1 LIVLKMKHEESEYIG
16 YDGTRMFMHVWLPSR
31 ERPRALLVAIHG
43 LGSHGGDL
51 QGIGEYFAEKGLA
64 VFAPDMRGFGH
75 YSGLKGHV
83 MNFDEFTEDLQNIIM
98 QVKDRFLNTLTFLYG
113 ISLGGLHV
121 IRYVTR
127 YPKMVDGLMLTC
139 PAVSE
144 TLDIGLGTRI
154 LAELLSVLNVK
165 RYFSNP
171 GSHED
176 GTRSPEVVKRHE
188 EDPLRFESVT
198 PRFGISGL
206 KASKD
211 AFHAAPRITLPVFI
225 QQAGDD
231 KLVSPEKSRTFFDN
245 LKSEDKTWRFY
256 EGLYH
261 ELPEEPEKAMVL
273 GDMNAWLEKR
283 LPR

>member
-1 LIVLKMKHEESEYIG
+1 MKHEESEYIG
-16 YDGTRMFMHVWLPSR
+16 YDGTKMFMHVWLPSR
-31 ERPRALLVAIHG
+31 EKPRALLVAIHG
-43 LGSHGGDL
+43 IGSHGGDL
-51 QGIGEYFAEKGLA
+51 QGIGEFFAEKGLV

-83 MNFDEFTEDLQNIIM
+83 MNFEEFTEDIQNIIM
-98 QVKDRFLNTLTFLYG
+98 QVKDRFFNTLTFLYG
-113 ISLGGLHV
+113 ISLGGLEV
-121 IRYVTR
+121 IRYVAK
-127 YPKMVDGLMLTC
+127 YPRMVDGLMLAC

-165 RYFSNP
+165 KYFSNP
-171 GSHED
+171 SNPED
-176 GTRSPEVVKRHE
+176 GTRSPEVVKRQE
-188 EDPLRFESVT
+188 EDPLRFEPVT
-198 PRFGISGL
+198 ARFGISAL

-211 AFHAAPRITLPVFI
+211 AFHAAPQITLPVLL

-231 KLVSPEKSRTFFDN
+231 KLVSPEKSKAFFDN
-245 LKSEDKTWRFY
+245 LKSEDKTWRLY

-261 ELPEEPEKAMVL
+261 ALPDEPEKAMVF